1 MAGAASNLDDWFC
14 ECLEDCFGG
23 RCTGGHDGDVVL
35 FIFDLEQWGY
45 CWVYIDGDSDRVS
58 MAPIYLSRLLFVPDD
73 CSNGGFQTTVR
84 MAIVNNYEL
93 KDSLALCSVLHF
105 V

>member
-1 MAGAASNLDDWFC
+1 VVGARADMMVMSSYLFLIYSN
-14 ECLEDCFGG
+14 
-23 RCTGGHDGDVVL
+23 GDTVGSILTVIVIGCRWRQ
-35 FIFDLEQWGY
+35 F
-45 CWVYIDGDSDRVS
+45 VYHGS
-58 MAPIYLSRLLFVPDD
+58 YLFVPDD
-73 CSNGGFQTTVR
+73 CSNGGYQTTVR